1 MKPEHE
7 TRRKIIREWM
17 SLPKDKRQTE
27 EQAKPFAKKAMERIP
42 SSGDPYRQISDASRE
57 PKVRLRQFGDP
68 KVLKCTLRAIL
79 LRDVFHMRE
88 PTRERHGRRVNG
100 GHLSREQGF

>member
-27 EQAKPFAKKAMERIP
+27 ERAKPFAKKAMERTP
-42 SSGDPYRQISDASRE
+42 SIGGDPNRRIMS
-57 PKVRLRQFGDP
+57 G
-68 KVLKCTLRAIL
+68 L
-79 LRDVFHMRE
+79 LPRIGK
-88 PTRERHGRRVNG
+88 P
-100 GHLSREQGF
+100 